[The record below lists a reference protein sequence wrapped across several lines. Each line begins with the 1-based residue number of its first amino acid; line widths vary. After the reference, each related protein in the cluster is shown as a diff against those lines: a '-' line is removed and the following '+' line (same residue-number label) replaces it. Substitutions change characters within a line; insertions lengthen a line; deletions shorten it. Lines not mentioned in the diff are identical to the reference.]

1 MDPPLPTLITF
12 VFLLALP
19 MSLALSGLVGWRFR
33 ASVGRLMRLAPPP
46 SDATAAADFVSSL
59 LPQAKPDQPSRRSQW
74 RLSVALA
81 ALSLLIGITT
91 AVLYLMVHFGGIT
104 PLRLLITSLVLTTPG
119 LVLQAQILC
128 WPLRL
133 QLLVAASWGLVLLL
147 LVRLASIAF
156 ELGPVAVWI
165 ALHLG
170 IPLVVLGI
178 LFGIPR
184 LRAIVPYLFPPIF
197 LLAFLS
203 SLGLQLLVGLVN
215 VGSGGVLEVLLR
227 MAGAGG
233 TILVF
238 IVLPVVLAMLPA
250 HSLTSFLG
258 RLYRAKAFSDLSY
271 LYGASWFLILL
282 LQVIPGWNVKATDA
296 WAWDVR
302 PLVPLLAWL
311 WIPVFFA
318 AYSRF
323 AQTTA
328 LADPPTLLVLRVFR
342 RSSPVGW
349 LFDNVVQ
356 RWRAIGPVLL
366 ISAAD
371 LASRTI
377 EPDELVSFLEGRLRD
392 RYILDADDLRRHLSE
407 IDAAPDHDG
416 RYRVTDFCCYASSWK
431 QTLDALLTRSNSVLM
446 DLRGFSEQNQG
457 CLYELRRISQAFHL
471 TRVVL
476 LADAKTDR
484 GTAEEVLHAYP
495 NSPLVKWVSAPKKR
509 LSRVNQLVDYLL
521 APGG

>member
-1 MDPPLPTLITF
+1 VDPPLPTLIASG
-12 VFLLALP
+12 FLLALP

-59 LPQAKPDQPSRRSQW
+59 PLQPKPDQPSRGCQW
-74 RLSVALA
+74 RLSLALV

-91 AVLYLMVHFGGIT
+91 AALYLMVHFGGIT
-104 PLRLLITSLVLTTPG
+104 PLRLLITSLVLATPG
-119 LVLQAQILC
+119 LVLQAQILR

-170 IPLVVLGI
+170 IPLVSLRI
-178 LFGIPR
+178 LFGIPH
-184 LRAIVPYLFPPIF
+184 LRAIVPYLFPPIY

-215 VGSGGVLEVLLR
+215 VGSGAVLEVLLR

-238 IVLPVVLAMLPA
+238 IVLPIVLAMLPA

-271 LYGASWFLILL
+271 LYGASWFLILV
-282 LQVIPGWNVKATDA
+282 LQAIPGWNVQTKDA
-296 WAWDVR
+296 GAFDVR
-302 PLVPLLAWL
+302 PLAPLWAWL
-311 WIPVFFA
+311 WIPIFFA
-318 AYSRF
+318 AYSLF
-323 AQTTA
+323 SLTTA
-328 LADPPTLLVLRVFR
+328 VADPPTLLVLRVFR
-342 RSSPVGW
+342 KSSPVGW

-366 ISAAD
+366 ISAAEPGPIPMCPRDDIFCD
-371 LASRTI
+371 LLNVQ
-377 EPDELVSFLEGRLRD
+377 P
-392 RYILDADDLRRHLSE
+392 Y
-407 IDAAPDHDG
+407 
-416 RYRVTDFCCYASSWK
+416 
-431 QTLDALLTRSNSVLM
+431 
-446 DLRGFSEQNQG
+446 
-457 CLYELRRISQAFHL
+457 
-471 TRVVL
+471 
-476 LADAKTDR
+476 
-484 GTAEEVLHAYP
+484 
-495 NSPLVKWVSAPKKR
+495 
-509 LSRVNQLVDYLL
+509 
-521 APGG
+521 